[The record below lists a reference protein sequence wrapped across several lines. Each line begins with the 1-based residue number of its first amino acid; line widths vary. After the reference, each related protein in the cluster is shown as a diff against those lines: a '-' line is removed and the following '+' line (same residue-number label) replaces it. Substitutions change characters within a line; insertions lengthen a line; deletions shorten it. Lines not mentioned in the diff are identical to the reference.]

1 MKDAAQ
7 SPPPIHFGDFEVD
20 LGSREIRKNGRKLK
34 LSGQPFEVLVILL
47 EKPGEVVT
55 RDEFQRRLWP
65 ADTYVDFEHGLNTA
79 VNRLRDVL
87 GDSAD
92 RPRFVETLPRRGYRL
107 IGKIAPTSAVVPE
120 QAKNVQSRPW
130 LWPTVGACIFA
141 GLACLLLVLYLHR
154 RESAAETTKAPA
166 EFKVIPFTAYTGI
179 AESPTFSPD
188 SSQIAFAW
196 NGKTEEGAEHKYDI
210 YLKVTGS
217 ETLVRLTEHPADS
230 ISLAWSPDGAQ
241 IAFQRLAGSDSGVY
255 LVPALGGPERRLRL
269 TNAKPFGV
277 SWSPDGQWIAFTDSP
292 VVGGNHSLNLIS
304 VESLETKPFP
314 HTPEC
319 QEEIEPAFSPDGKE
333 LAYRCITKPGSF
345 ALYTI
350 DTAGRNPHLVGRYEG
365 WSAGLTWARDNQ
377 RLVVGRHVDGNE
389 FSELDEISVSSG
401 QLRKLPF
408 GERGGDPAISV
419 RGDKL
424 AFELWHYS
432 GVDIWRRALI
442 PAGVSA
448 QKIIASTQASIF
460 PQYSPDGKHITFTSK
475 RTGTLEIWMSNAD
488 GTGLVQISKL
498 NNAITGSPRWSPDGR
513 RIVFDSR
520 SEGRPGVYIV
530 DIEERVP
537 HRVRTN
543 IDEMSQPSWS
553 HDGKWIYFVGGVDSG
568 RIFRCPVE
576 GGQAEAL
583 SSQPGS
589 IPQEAPARDE
599 IYFVT
604 NLVGDS
610 TLKVISLKKPGT
622 ESTVEG
628 MPSVNFS
635 NWVVVPGGIFF
646 LPNDRWSLEY
656 FDFAS
661 RKISHLVEI
670 SGEPVMGISVSQD
683 RRSLVYARL
692 QQADSDIMLVEHWR

>member
-1 MKDAAQ
+1 MKDTA
-7 SPPPIHFGDFEVD
+7 PPSTPIHFGDFEVD
-20 LGSREIRKNGRKLK
+20 LRSREIRKNGRKLK
-34 LSGQPFEVLVILL
+34 LSRQPFEVLAILL
-47 EKPGEVVT
+47 EKPGEVVA
-55 RDEFQRRLWP
+55 REEFQRRLWP
-65 ADTYVDFEHGLNTA
+65 VDTYVDFEHGLNSA
-79 VNRLRDVL
+79 INRLRDVL

-107 IGKIAPTSAVVPE
+107 IGKIAPGPAVLS
-120 QAKNVQSRPW
+120 QASKGLKSRRSIW
-130 LWPTVGACIFA
+130 LAVGACFVA
-141 GLACLLLVLYLHR
+141 GIACLLIVRDLHR
-154 RESAAETTKAPA
+154 REKAVETARETA
-166 EFKVIPFTAYTGI
+166 EFKPVPFTAYAGI
-179 AESPTFSPD
+179 AASPTFSPD
-188 SSQIAFAW
+188 GSQIAFAW
-196 NGKTEEGAEHKYDI
+196 NGGSEEAEQHKFDI

-217 ETLVRLTEHPADS
+217 ENLVRLTNHPSDS
-230 ISLAWSPDGAQ
+230 ISLAWSPDGSQ
-241 IAFQRLAGSDSGVY
+241 IAFQRLAGSDSGLY

-292 VVGGNHSLNLIS
+292 VLGGNHSLNLIS

-314 HTPEC
+314 RTPEC
-319 QEEIEPAFSPDGKE
+319 QEEIEPAFSPDGKQ

-365 WSAGLTWARDNQ
+365 WSAGLTWTRDNQ

-389 FSELDEISVSSG
+389 FSELDEISVSNG

-424 AFELWHYS
+424 AFELWHYA
-432 GVDIWRRALI
+432 GVDIWRRSLI
-442 PAGVSA
+442 PAGVPP
-448 QKIIASTQASIF
+448 QKIIASTQVSIV
-460 PQYSPDGKHITFTSK
+460 PQYSPDGKHITFTSN
-475 RTGTLEIWMSNAD
+475 RTGTHEIWMSNAD

-498 NNAITGSPRWSPDGR
+498 NNPITGSPRWSPDGR

-520 SEGRPGVYIV
+520 SQGRPGVYIV

-537 HRVRTN
+537 RRVRTN
-543 IDEMSQPSWS
+543 LEEMSQPSWS
-553 HDGKWIYFVGGVDSG
+553 HDGKWIYFVGGVHSG

-583 SSQPGS
+583 SSQSGS

-604 NLVGDS
+604 NLAGGPV
-610 TLKVISLKKPGT
+610 LKVISLRNPGT
-622 ESTVEG
+622 ESMVEG
-628 MPSVNFS
+628 LPSVNFT
-635 NWVVVPGGIFF
+635 NWTVVPGGIFF
-646 LPNDRWSLEY
+646 LPDDRFSLKY
-656 FDFAS
+656 FDFATKKVS
-661 RKISHLVEI
+661 DLFDISV
-670 SGEPVMGISVSQD
+670 EPVIGITISPD
-683 RRSLVYARL
+683 RRSFIYARL
-692 QQADSDIMLVEHWR
+692 QQADCGIMLVDHWR